1 MGRTDGD
8 VGLPGDRLAS
18 ADVDGVEVCRE
29 GWGVY
34 GKNVCRGRKGYGNTS
49 GFGGDVRVI
58 AVTVRECGELEE
70 EGGVCEAWEICQLFR
85 IGVRCEVWLL
95 EG

>member
-1 MGRTDGD
+1 MSGTDGD

-18 ADVDGVEVCRE
+18 ADVDGIEVCRE

-34 GKNVCRGRKGYGNTS
+34 GKDICRGGKRYGDA
-49 GFGGDVRVI
+49 GGLGGDVRVI
-58 AVTVRECGELEE
+58 AVTVREGGELEE
-70 EGGVCEAWEICQLFR
+70 EAGVCEAWEICQLVR
-85 IGVRCEVWLL
+85 IGERCEVWLL